1 MHKEI
6 IAQLTSN
13 LGPEHP
19 DTIKAHNQLAWTY
32 QRAGQYTDAITV
44 HKEIIA
50 QLTSNLGPEHPDT
63 IEARDE
69 LVWPDQVA
77 GQYTGAIILDEE
89 LLTDIIPIIPVLGED
104 HP

>member
-1 MHKEI
+1 M
-6 IAQLTSN
+6 
-13 LGPEHP
+13 
-19 DTIKAHNQLAWTY
+19 
-32 QRAGQYTDAITV
+32 